1 MRALAAPRA
10 AKVEAQ
16 HREPGFLK
24 GATDAEDD
32 FVVHRAAKER
42 VRMTDNG
49 GAAHRRLDI
58 AKDGF
63 DAPRRAFKKRVACK
77 SAHKLFWKIYPNTSG
92 GVRRV
97 ADWRPL
103 NSTDNSRALTPSRVA

>member
-1 MRALAAPRA
+1 MFAAPFVVRALTAPCA
-10 AKVEAQ
+10 AKVETQ
-16 HREPGFLK
+16 HRKPGFLK

-32 FVVHRAAKER
+32 LVVHRAAKER
-42 VRMTDNG
+42 VRVTDDG

-77 SAHKLFWKIYPNTSG
+77 SAHKLFWKIYPNTSD

-97 ADWRPL
+97 ADWRPVG
-103 NSTDNSRALTPSRVA
+103 ST